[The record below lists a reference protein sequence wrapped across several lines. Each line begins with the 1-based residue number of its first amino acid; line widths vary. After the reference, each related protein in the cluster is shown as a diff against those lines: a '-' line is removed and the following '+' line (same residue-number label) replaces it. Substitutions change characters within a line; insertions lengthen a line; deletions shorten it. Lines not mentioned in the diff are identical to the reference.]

1 MTAPESFDT
10 ILVVDFGAQY
20 AQLIARRVREA
31 HVYSEI
37 VPHTI
42 TAAEVAARRPAGLI
56 FSGGPASVHVDG
68 APLIDAGVYELGI
81 PVLGI
86 CYGAQ
91 LIALQL
97 GGEVARTGRGEYGR
111 TSLET
116 FGASVIL
123 GEGAPAEEPVW
134 MSHFDT
140 ITRAPDGFHVPA
152 RTPDTPAAVLEHEV
166 RRIYGVQFHPEVAH
180 TPRGQE
186 MLKQFLFAVCE
197 CRPTWT
203 MASIIET
210 SVDAIRAQVGG
221 ERVICG
227 LSGGV
232 DSSVAAATRAQGG
245 RPPAH
250 LRLCR
255 HGPHA
260 GRGERAGRRHLPPPS
275 GHRARPREG
284 GRPVFRR
291 PRRRH

>member
-1 MTAPESFDT
+1 
-10 ILVVDFGAQY
+10 
-20 AQLIARRVREA
+20 
-31 HVYSEI
+31 
-37 VPHTI
+37 
-42 TAAEVAARRPAGLI
+42 
-56 FSGGPASVHVDG
+56 
-68 APLIDAGVYELGI
+68 
-81 PVLGI
+81 
-86 CYGAQ
+86 
-91 LIALQL
+91 
-97 GGEVARTGRGEYGR
+97 
-111 TSLET
+111 
-116 FGASVIL
+116 
-123 GEGAPAEEPVW
+123 

-232 DSSVAAATRAQGG
+232 DSSVAAAIVHKAV
-245 RPPAH
+245 
-250 LRLCR
+250 
-255 HGPHA
+255 GPQLTCVYVDTGLMRA
-260 GRGERAGRRHLPPPS
+260 GRERAGRRHLPPPS
-275 GHRARPREG
+275 GHRARAREG
-284 GRPVFRR
+284 GRPIFRR